1 MQKLFI
7 ISNESI
13 YENND
18 KYFCD
23 NIDLKSTPEGL
34 NKNFE
39 VNIIARKSKKER
51 VFNINLKN
59 IKIFSSIF
67 LFISEILSSIK
78 NKNSKYLIISISPY
92 TFLACIFLKLFGKSP
107 IIYLRSDGYG
117 EYKAILGFVGPII
130 YHLMFSISS
139 LISHLISCRSY
150 ILKGRKG
157 NLVSPS
163 QLDSEWF
170 NNIKE
175 KNIQTIKLLYI
186 GRIRVEKG
194 IFSLIELIKDKNDI
208 SLTVVGE
215 EKNVT
220 NHIKQNN
227 VVVKK
232 NEINKEN
239 LIKFYDDHNIF
250 VLPSFT
256 EGHPM
261 ALLEALARRR
271 PVIVFDEI
279 QHVIGNKKGIF
290 VSKRN
295 YESLLGTIN
304 TIKNNYQ
311 KIQEEMKQNNLPTN
325 KEFIT
330 QMGNIIS
337 NLN

>member
-13 YENND
+13 YENNN

-34 NKNFE
+34 NANFE
-39 VNIIARKSKKER
+39 VNLIARKSKAER
-51 VFNINLKN
+51 AFNINLKN

-67 LFISEILSSIK
+67 SFIFTILSSTK

-92 TFLACIFLKLFGKSP
+92 TFLACVFLKLFGKSP

-117 EYKAILGFVGPII
+117 EYKAILGFIGPVI
-130 YHLMFSISS
+130 YHLMFSILS
-139 LISHLISCRSY
+139 LISNLISCRSY

-157 NLVSPS
+157 ELVSPS

-170 NNIKE
+170 NNIRE
-175 KNIQTIKLLYI
+175 NNIENIKLLYV
-186 GRIRVEKG
+186 GRVRVEKG
-194 IFSLIELIKDKNDI
+194 IFSLIKLIKDKSNI

-220 NHIKQNN
+220 NNINQNN

-232 NEINKEN
+232 NENNKEN

-250 VLPSFT
+250 ILPSFT
-256 EGHPM
+256 EGYPM
-261 ALLEALARRR
+261 VLLEALARRR

-279 QHVIGNKKGIF
+279 QHVIGDKKGIF

-295 YESLLGTIN
+295 YESLLDTIN
-304 TIKNNYQ
+304 IIKNNHK
-311 KIQEEMKQNNLPTN
+311 KIQEEMKKNNLPTN
-325 KEFIT
+325 KEFIK
-330 QMGNIIS
+330 QIENIIS
-337 NLN
+337 NLS

>member
-13 YENND
+13 YENNNE
-18 KYFCD
+18 YFCD

-39 VNIIARKSKKER
+39 VNLIARKSKAER
-51 VFNINLKN
+51 AFNINLKN
-59 IKIFSSIF
+59 IKTFSSIF
-67 LFISEILSSIK
+67 SFISAILSSTK

-92 TFLACIFLKLFGKSP
+92 TFLACVFLKLFGKSP

-117 EYKAILGFVGPII
+117 EYKAILGFIGLVI
-130 YHLMFSISS
+130 YHLMFVISCSISN
-139 LISHLISCRSY
+139 LISCRSY

-157 NLVSPS
+157 ELVSPS
-163 QLDSEWF
+163 QLDSEWL
-170 NNIKE
+170 NNIRE
-175 KNIQTIKLLYI
+175 NNIESIKLLYV
-186 GRIRVEKG
+186 GRVRVEKG
-194 IFSLIELIKDKNDI
+194 IFSLIQLIKDKNNI

-220 NHIKQNN
+220 NTINQNN
-227 VVVKK
+227 VFVKK
-232 NEINKEN
+232 NENNKEN

-250 VLPSFT
+250 ILPSFT

-279 QHVIGNKKGIF
+279 KHVIGDKKGIF

-295 YESLLGTIN
+295 YESLLDTIN
-304 TIKNNYQ
+304 NIKNNYQ

-325 KEFIT
+325 KEFIK

-337 NLN
+337 HLN

>member
-13 YENND
+13 YENNNE
-18 KYFCD
+18 YFCD

-39 VNIIARKSKKER
+39 VNLIARKSKAER
-51 VFNINLKN
+51 AFNINLKN

-67 LFISEILSSIK
+67 SFISAILSSTK

-92 TFLACIFLKLFGKSP
+92 IFLACIFLKLFGKSP

-117 EYKAILGFVGPII
+117 EYKAILGFIGPVI
-130 YHLMFSISS
+130 YHLMFSILS
-139 LISHLISCRSY
+139 LISNLISCRSY

-157 NLVSPS
+157 ELVSPS

-175 KNIQTIKLLYI
+175 KKIESIKLLYV

-194 IFSLIELIKDKNDI
+194 IFSLIKLIKEKNNI

-215 EKNVT
+215 EKNTVNT
-220 NHIKQNN
+220 INQNN
-227 VVVKK
+227 VIVKK
-232 NEINKEN
+232 NENNKEK
-239 LIKFYDDHNIF
+239 LIKFYDDHDIF
-250 VLPSFT
+250 ILPSFT

-279 QHVIGNKKGIF
+279 KHVIGDNKGIF

-295 YESLLGTIN
+295 YESLLDVIN
-304 TIKNNYQ
+304 NIKNNYQ

-325 KEFIT
+325 KEFIK
-330 QMGNIIS
+330 QMVNIIS

>member
-13 YENND
+13 YENNNE
-18 KYFCD
+18 YFCD

-39 VNIIARKSKKER
+39 VNLIARKSKVER
-51 VFNINLKN
+51 AFNINLKN

-67 LFISEILSSIK
+67 SFISAILSSTK

-92 TFLACIFLKLFGKSP
+92 TFLACIFLKLFGESP

-117 EYKAILGFVGPII
+117 EYKSILGFIGPAI
-130 YHLMFSISS
+130 YHLMFSILS
-139 LISHLISCRSY
+139 LISNLISCRSY

-157 NLVSPS
+157 ELVSPS
-163 QLDSEWF
+163 QLDSEWL
-170 NNIKE
+170 NNIRE
-175 KNIQTIKLLYI
+175 NNIESIKLLYV
-186 GRIRVEKG
+186 GRVRVEKG
-194 IFSLIELIKDKNDI
+194 IFSLIKLIKDKNDI

-215 EKNVT
+215 EKNAM
-220 NHIKQNN
+220 NNINQNN
-227 VVVKK
+227 VFVKK
-232 NEINKEN
+232 NENNKEN

-250 VLPSFT
+250 ILPSFT

-261 ALLEALARRR
+261 VLLEALARRR

-279 QHVIGNKKGIF
+279 KHVIGDKKGIF

-295 YESLLGTIN
+295 HESLLDVIN
-304 TIKNNYQ
+304 NIKNNYQ

-325 KEFIT
+325 KEFIK

>member
-13 YENND
+13 YENNNE
-18 KYFCD
+18 YFCD
-23 NIDLKSTPEGL
+23 NIDIKSTPEGL

-39 VNIIARKSKKER
+39 VNLIARKSQAER
-51 VFNINLKN
+51 AFNINLKN

-67 LFISEILSSIK
+67 SFISTIVSSTK

-117 EYKAILGFVGPII
+117 EYKAILGFIGPVI
-130 YHLMFSISS
+130 YHLMFIISCSISN
-139 LISHLISCRSY
+139 LISCRKY
-150 ILKGRKG
+150 ILKGRSG
-157 NLVSPS
+157 EIVSPS

-170 NNIKE
+170 KDIKE
-175 KNIQTIKLLYI
+175 KKVENIKLLYV

-194 IFSLIELIKDKNDI
+194 IFSLIKLIKEKNNI

-215 EKNVT
+215 EKNT
-220 NHIKQNN
+220 TSTINQNN
-227 VVVKK
+227 VIVKK
-232 NEINKEN
+232 NENNKEK
-239 LIKFYDDHNIF
+239 LIKFYDDHDIF
-250 VLPSFT
+250 ILPSFT

-271 PVIVFDEI
+271 PVIIFDEI
-279 QHVIGNKKGIF
+279 KHVIEDSKGIF

-295 YESLLGTIN
+295 YESLLETIN
-304 TIKNNYQ
+304 NIKNNYQ
-311 KIQEEMKQNNLPTN
+311 QIQEEMKKNNLPTN
-325 KEFIT
+325 KEFIK
-330 QMGNIIS
+330 QMVNIIS